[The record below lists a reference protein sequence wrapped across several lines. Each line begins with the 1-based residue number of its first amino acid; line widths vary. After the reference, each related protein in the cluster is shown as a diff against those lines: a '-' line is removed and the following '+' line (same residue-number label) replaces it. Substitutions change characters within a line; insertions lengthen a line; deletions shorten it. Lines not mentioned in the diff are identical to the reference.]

1 MTRER
6 EQMSVNFLISQAKN
20 IQKVID
26 ENASEIEAL
35 DQNIGDGDHIFNIQ
49 RGLKL
54 VIELE
59 STIKDLP
66 LAKALNMIAM
76 KVLSGI
82 GGSSGALFGTFFI
95 SMAKSPGLDKN
106 VDFIKA
112 CEMIINGVNAMKE
125 RGKADI
131 GEKTMMDVLIP
142 VSEKLNELK
151 NNNNEMKQGL
161 NEVIKIAEDRMLATK
176 DMLATKGRA
185 SFLGER
191 AKGHIDPGARSS
203 QLIIDTI
210 CKSLIN
216 Q

>member
-1 MTRER
+1 
-6 EQMSVNFLISQAKN
+6 MSVNFLISQAKN
-20 IQKVID
+20 IQIVID

-35 DQNIGDGDHIFNIQ
+35 DQNIGDGDHIFNVQ

-54 VIELE
+54 VVELE
-59 STIKDLP
+59 SDIKNLP
-66 LAKALNMIAM
+66 LQKGLNMIAM

-82 GGSSGALFGTFFI
+82 GGSSGALFGTFFM
-95 SMAKSPGLDKN
+95 SMAKTPDLDKDIDVN
-106 VDFIKA
+106 KA
-112 CEMIINGVNAMKE
+112 CEMVITGIKAMKE
-125 RGKADI
+125 RGKADV

-151 NNNNEMKQGL
+151 SSNKDMKKGL
-161 NEVIKIAEDRMLATK
+161 SEIIKIAEDRMFATK

-216 Q
+216 E

>member
-1 MTRER
+1 
-6 EQMSVNFLISQAKN
+6 MSVNFLISQAKN

-26 ENASEIEAL
+26 ANASEIEKL
-35 DQNIGDGDHIFNIQ
+35 DQNIGDGDHIFNVQ

-54 VIELE
+54 VVELE

-66 LAKALNMIAM
+66 LSKALNMIAM

-82 GGSSGALFGTFFI
+82 GGSSGALFGTFFM
-95 SMAKSPGLDKN
+95 SMAKTSNLDEVN
-106 VDFIKA
+106 FSKA
-112 CEMIINGVNAMKE
+112 CEMIISGIKAMKD
-125 RGKADI
+125 RGKADV

-142 VSEKLNELK
+142 ISEKLNEIK
-151 NNNNEMKQGL
+151 NEKINKNQGL
-161 NEVIKIAEDRMLATK
+161 KEVIKIAEDRMLATK

-203 QLIIDTI
+203 QLIIETI
-210 CKSLIN
+210 CKSVIN
-216 Q
+216 E

>member
-1 MTRER
+1 
-6 EQMSVNFLISQAKN
+6 MSVNFLISQAKN
-20 IQKVID
+20 IQIVID
-26 ENASEIEAL
+26 KNAAEIEAL
-35 DQNIGDGDHIFNIQ
+35 DQNIGDGDHIFNVQ

-54 VIELE
+54 VVELE
-59 STIKDLP
+59 NDIKNLP
-66 LAKALNMIAM
+66 LQKGLNMIAM

-82 GGSSGALFGTFFI
+82 GGSSGALFGTFFM
-95 SMAKSPGLDKN
+95 SMAKTPDLDKN
-106 VDFIKA
+106 IDFNKA
-112 CEMIINGVNAMKE
+112 CEMVITGINAMKE
-125 RGKADI
+125 RGKADV

-151 NNNNEMKQGL
+151 NGNTNMNQGL
-161 NEVIKIAEDRMLATK
+161 SEIIKIAEDRMLATK

-216 Q
+216 K

>member
-1 MTRER
+1 
-6 EQMSVNFLISQAKN
+6 MSVNFLISQAKN

-26 ENASEIEAL
+26 ENASEIESL
-35 DQNIGDGDHIFNIQ
+35 DQKIGDGDHIFNIQ
-49 RGLKL
+49 RGIKL

-95 SMAKSPGLDKN
+95 SMAKSPGLDKD
-106 VDFIKA
+106 VDFSKA
-112 CEMIINGVNAMKE
+112 CEMIINGINAMKE
-125 RGKADI
+125 RGKADV

-142 VSEKLNELK
+142 VSDKLNDLK
-151 NNNNEMKQGL
+151 NNNNEMRQGL

-210 CKSLIN
+210 CKSVIN

>member
-1 MTRER
+1 
-6 EQMSVNFLISQAKN
+6 MSVSFLISQAKSV
-20 IQKVID
+20 QKVID
-26 ENASEIEAL
+26 ENSAEIEVL
-35 DQNIGDGDHIFNIQ
+35 DQKIGDGDHIFNIQ

-54 VIELE
+54 VVELE
-59 STIKDLP
+59 DAIKDLP

-82 GGSSGALFGTFFI
+82 GGSSGALFGTFFMT
-95 SMAKSPGLDKN
+95 MAKSSDLDKD
-106 VDFIKA
+106 VDFNKA
-112 CEMIINGVNAMKE
+112 CEMIISGIKAMKE
-125 RGKADI
+125 RGKADV
-131 GEKTMMDVLIP
+131 GEKTMMDVLLP

-151 NNNNEMKQGL
+151 SGNTDMKEGL
-161 NEVIKIAEDRMLATK
+161 REILKVAEDRMLATK

-210 CKSLIN
+210 CKSIIN

>member
-1 MTRER
+1 
-6 EQMSVNFLISQAKN
+6 MSVNFLISQAKN
-20 IQKVID
+20 IQKVIN

-59 STIKDLP
+59 GTIKDLP

-95 SMAKSPGLDKN
+95 SMAKSSDLDK
-106 VDFIKA
+106 DIEFRKA
-112 CEMIINGVNAMKE
+112 CEMIINGIQAMKE
-125 RGKADI
+125 RGKADV

-142 VSEKLNELK
+142 VSVKLNEIK
-151 NNNNEMKQGL
+151 NNNSEIKQGL
-161 NEVIKIAEDRMLATK
+161 SEIIKIAEDRMLSTK

-210 CKSLIN
+210 CKFIIN

>member
-1 MTRER
+1 
-6 EQMSVNFLISQAKN
+6 MSVNFLISQVKN

-35 DQNIGDGDHIFNIQ
+35 DQNIGDGDHVFNVQ

-54 VIELE
+54 VVELE
-59 STIKDLP
+59 NTIKDLP
-66 LAKALNMIAM
+66 IDKALNMIAM

-82 GGSSGALFGTFFI
+82 GGSSGALFGTFFM
-95 SMAKSPGLDKN
+95 SMAKTTDLDKN
-106 VDFIKA
+106 INFNKA
-112 CEMIINGVNAMKE
+112 CEMIINGIQAMKE
-125 RGKADI
+125 RGKAGV

-142 VSEKLNELK
+142 VSDKLK
-151 NNNNEMKQGL
+151 DIKSNNEIEQGL
-161 NEVIKIAEDRMLATK
+161 NEIIKIAQDRMLSTK
-176 DMLATKGRA
+176 DMLCTKGRA

-203 QLIIDTI
+203 QLIIETI
-210 CKSLIN
+210 CKSVIN

>member
-1 MTRER
+1 
-6 EQMSVNFLISQAKN
+6 MSVSFLISQAKSV
-20 IQKVID
+20 QKVID
-26 ENASEIEAL
+26 ENSAEIEVL
-35 DQNIGDGDHIFNIQ
+35 DQKIGDGDHIFNIQ

-54 VIELE
+54 VVELE
-59 STIKDLP
+59 DSIKDLP

-82 GGSSGALFGTFFI
+82 GGSSGALFGTFFMP
-95 SMAKSPGLDKN
+95 MAKSPDLDKD
-106 VDFIKA
+106 VDFNKA
-112 CEMIINGVNAMKE
+112 CEMIISGIKAMKE
-125 RGKADI
+125 RGKADV

-151 NNNNEMKQGL
+151 NESEFKSGL
-161 NEVIKIAEDRMLATK
+161 NEVIKIAEERMLSTK
-176 DMLATKGRA
+176 EMLATKGRA

-210 CKSLIN
+210 CK
-216 Q
+216 

>member
-1 MTRER
+1 
-6 EQMSVNFLISQAKN
+6 MSVNFLISQAKN

-49 RGLKL
+49 RGIKL

-59 STIKDLP
+59 DTIKDLP
-66 LAKALNMIAM
+66 LAKALNTIAM

-95 SMAKSPGLDKN
+95 SMAKSPDLDKD
-106 VDFIKA
+106 VDFNKA
-112 CEMIINGVNAMKE
+112 CEMIISGVKAMKE
-125 RGKADI
+125 RGKADV

-142 VSEKLNELK
+142 VSDKLKDIKNENEIEQELK
-151 NNNNEMKQGL
+151 
-161 NEVIKIAEDRMLATK
+161 EVIKIAKDRMLATK

-210 CKSLIN
+210 CKSVIN

>member
-1 MTRER
+1 
-6 EQMSVNFLISQAKN
+6 MSVNFLISQAKN

-26 ENASEIEAL
+26 ENAPEIEAL
-35 DQNIGDGDHIFNIQ
+35 DQNIGDGDHVFNVQ

-54 VIELE
+54 VVELE
-59 STIKDLP
+59 NTIKDLP
-66 LAKALNMIAM
+66 LEKALNMIAM

-95 SMAKSPGLDKN
+95 SMAKSPDLDK
-106 VDFIKA
+106 DIEFSKA
-112 CEMIINGVNAMKE
+112 CEMIIDGVKAMKE
-125 RGKADI
+125 RGKAGV

-142 VSEKLNELK
+142 VSDKLKDIKNENEIEQELK
-151 NNNNEMKQGL
+151 
-161 NEVIKIAEDRMLATK
+161 EVIKIAKDRMLATK
-176 DMLATKGRA
+176 DMLCTKGRA

-203 QLIIDTI
+203 QLIIETI
-210 CKSLIN
+210 CKSVIN

>member
-1 MTRER
+1 
-6 EQMSVNFLISQAKN
+6 MSVNFLISQAKI

-26 ENASEIEAL
+26 ANASEIEKL
-35 DQNIGDGDHIFNIQ
+35 DQNIGDGDHIFNVQ

-54 VIELE
+54 VVELE

-66 LAKALNMIAM
+66 LSKALNMIAM

-82 GGSSGALFGTFFI
+82 GGSSGALFGTFFM
-95 SMAKSPGLDKN
+95 SMAKTSNLDEVN
-106 VDFIKA
+106 FSKA
-112 CEMIINGVNAMKE
+112 CEMIISGIKAMKD
-125 RGKADI
+125 RGKADV

-142 VSEKLNELK
+142 VSQKLNEIK
-151 NNNNEMKQGL
+151 NENIDKNQGL
-161 NEVIKIAEDRMLATK
+161 KEVIKIAEERMLATK

-203 QLIIDTI
+203 QLIIETI
-210 CKSLIN
+210 CKSVIN
-216 Q
+216 E

>member
-1 MTRER
+1 
-6 EQMSVNFLISQAKN
+6 MSVNFLISQVKN

-35 DQNIGDGDHIFNIQ
+35 DQNIGDGDHVFNVQ

-54 VIELE
+54 VVELE
-59 STIKDLP
+59 NTIKDIP
-66 LAKALNMIAM
+66 IDKALNMIAM

-82 GGSSGALFGTFFI
+82 GGSSGALFGTFFM
-95 SMAKSPGLDKN
+95 SMAKTTDLDKN
-106 VDFIKA
+106 INFNKA
-112 CEMIINGVNAMKE
+112 CEMIINGIQAMKE
-125 RGKADI
+125 RGKAGV

-142 VSEKLNELK
+142 VSDKLK
-151 NNNNEMKQGL
+151 DIKSNNEIDQGL
-161 NEVIKIAEDRMLATK
+161 NEIIKIAKDRMLSTK
-176 DMLATKGRA
+176 DMLCTKGRA

-203 QLIIDTI
+203 QLIIETI
-210 CKSLIN
+210 CKSVIN

>member
-1 MTRER
+1 
-6 EQMSVNFLISQAKN
+6 MSVNFLISQAKN
-20 IQKVID
+20 IQIVID
-26 ENASEIEAL
+26 ENATEIEAL

-54 VIELE
+54 VVELE
-59 STIKDLP
+59 NDIKSLP
-66 LAKALNMIAM
+66 LQKSLNMIAM

-82 GGSSGALFGTFFI
+82 GGSSGALFGTFFM
-95 SMAKSPGLDKN
+95 SMGKSPDLDKGVN
-106 VDFIKA
+106 FSKA
-112 CEMIINGVNAMKE
+112 CEMIIEGINAMKE
-125 RGKADI
+125 RGKADV

-151 NNNNEMKQGL
+151 SANKDMKEGL
-161 NEVIKIAEDRMLATK
+161 KELIKIAEDRMLATK

-203 QLIIDTI
+203 QLIIDTV

>member
-1 MTRER
+1 M
-6 EQMSVNFLISQAKN
+6 
-20 IQKVID
+20 
-26 ENASEIEAL
+26 
-35 DQNIGDGDHIFNIQ
+35 
-49 RGLKL
+49 KL
-54 VIELE
+54 VVELE
-59 STIKDLP
+59 DSIKDLP

-82 GGSSGALFGTFFI
+82 GGSSGALFGTFFMT
-95 SMAKSPGLDKN
+95 MAKSSDLDKD
-106 VDFIKA
+106 VDFNKA
-112 CEMIINGVNAMKE
+112 CEMIIGGVKAMKE
-125 RGKADI
+125 RGKADV

-151 NNNNEMKQGL
+151 SGNTDMKEGL
-161 NEVIKIAEDRMLATK
+161 SEIIKIAEDRMLGTK

-216 Q
+216 K